1 MSAPYHKPAKNSTVR
16 IVRSRYQERRNYH
29 GAGGVQM
36 NKTLLTKSLNDNLAE
51 LLGCLDHLDDTR
63 INQALIDC
71 TMFLMIELSRLDS
84 GVQL

>member
-1 MSAPYHKPAKNSTVR
+1 
-16 IVRSRYQERRNYH
+16 
-29 GAGGVQM
+29 M